1 MAYTYFSPA
10 SVDVISR
17 IEHMEQVIDVD
28 VYCRQLHED
37 GMLEKTTSVSGIE
50 EYRLSSTGR
59 DIVQGTTKLN
69 VPTTKYAIFQQL
81 RSKEHKNALLRSE
94 LYILLRDSRRFMCM
108 LEIHT
113 ILKGKLSIPELS
125 SVLYGLLFQEKIS
138 VCGPLYGCQTRNVNT
153 VDPLGLCLP

>member
-17 IEHMEQVIDVD
+17 IEHMEQIIDVD

-37 GMLEKTTSVSGIE
+37 GMLDKSTSTTGIE

-59 DIVQGTTKLN
+59 DIVQGTTKLD
-69 VPTTKYAIFQQL
+69 VPATKYTIFHQL
-81 RSKEHKNALLRSE
+81 RSKEHKNAVLRSE
-94 LYILLRDSRRFMCM
+94 LYTILKDSKRFMCL
-108 LEIHT
+108 LEIHA

-125 SVLYGLLFQEKIS
+125 SVLYGLLFQNKIS
-138 VCGPLYGCQTRNVNT
+138 VCGPLYGC
-153 VDPLGLCLP
+153 PI